1 MAASTSQRSPV
12 GDVQLPA
19 SGFRLPAVTRVLS
32 ALVLLPVVI
41 GAIWFLPPIAT
52 LILALT
58 AAVLAFSEYQT
69 IARALGVSVPGGI
82 GGTAVVLAVYAMYI
96 GDRWV
101 DGSSSSGLSGSFTQ
115 VWASPLVQ
123 ANLVVLVLMSAFIV
137 AGAMSVAKGRPEP
150 GALADAAATLFA
162 PIYIGL
168 PLGALAWARVDR
180 WFPSAVTGERIAMG
194 WDGRAAVLLLLAVI
208 VISDSAQYYCGRTF
222 GRRPLAPSISPKKTI
237 EGAVGG
243 LVFGTMA
250 MAVGGRWVFASPFW
264 MLALLGATI
273 AVLGMVGDLFES
285 LLKRSAGV
293 KDSSN
298 LIPGHGGVLDRIDS
312 WLFAA
317 PDYYMFLRF
326 AA

>member
-1 MAASTSQRSPV
+1 MAASTSRRSPV

-115 VWASPLVQ
+115 GWASPWVQ
-123 ANLVVLVLMSAFIV
+123 ANLVALVLMSAFIV

-237 EGAVGG
+237 EGGG
-243 LVFGTMA
+243 WPMGLRVTILDA
-250 MAVGGRWVFASPFW
+250 R
-264 MLALLGATI
+264 LARRDDRRA
-273 AVLGMVGDLFES
+273 
-285 LLKRSAGV
+285 
-293 KDSSN
+293 
-298 LIPGHGGVLDRIDS
+298 GHGRRSVRV
-312 WLFAA
+312 AA
-317 PDYYMFLRF
+317 QTQRGGERFVEPDPRPWRRSRSNRF
-326 AA
+326 VALCRSRLLHVPQVRGMTGNWQLTTGR